1 MNKIKII
8 LLLFL
13 FSLNLSAQD
22 YKLSLQF
29 DSILFRDLAD
39 TVEKLIPVRIFYS
52 DKWVDTLKLDV
63 KEKESRLDR
72 LFERSLLNTGF
83 SFYITDDNKLILS
96 KGFIKTNFS
105 REYQQYLKYRISE
118 IDSVVYTSIAP
129 TDEKSAI
136 NEEYKVFKIG
146 SPSLLKKSGTATF
159 AGKVINSYSGE
170 PVPGAVVYVDKL
182 KAGAVTND
190 AGYYSLELPKGQYQ
204 VEYRM
209 IGLNT
214 TRRNLIIYSSGSLD
228 VGMTENTSQLNE
240 VVVSADKE
248 NKMRS
253 VRMGIEKVNVKM
265 LKQMPLGLGEAD
277 LIKSSLMLPGVQSVG
292 EASNGYNIRGGNI
305 DQNLILF
312 DGAPVINPSHFFGFF
327 SAFNSDIIEDVT
339 LYKSGM
345 PAKYGGRVSSVM
357 DIVLKE
363 GSREKINVS
372 GGISPYTGRLMIEGP
387 LAKKSSS
394 FIVSSRATYSDWIL
408 GMLKDPKLQRSS
420 AGFYD
425 VQGLLTFNY
434 NAKNTV
440 SISGYLSNDSF
451 DYYKEFALGYSNRAA
466 TVKWY
471 HSYNS
476 RLFSTFAGIVTKYDY
491 ELTSDDDPATRNTL
505 EYDFSQILLKADFT
519 YFPDSRHKMDFGLDA
534 TYYTLHPGTQTP
546 SGQASEIPAKTLDKE
561 RAIEPSLYFS
571 DEIEFSP
578 RVLVYGGLRLTF
590 FTSFGPATRFIYNEG
605 VTRSIDNISDTLHY
619 KSGGIVKFYPGL
631 EYRLSSR
638 FILTTEL
645 SLKASIQRNYQ
656 YLNMI
661 SNTTSMSPTD
671 IWKLSDYYIKPQR
684 GDQFSIGLYR
694 NLWSRTM
701 EVSGEVYY
709 KYLKNILDYKGG
721 ANLIMNEH
729 LETDILSG
737 KGQAYGIELM
747 LKRQTG
753 KITGWV
759 SYTYARSFLKID
771 GPYEA
776 EKINGGKY
784 FPANFDKPHDLKLVA
799 NVKLMRR
806 LNLTS
811 NLLYNTGRP
820 ITYPVAY
827 FNFYNVNRIF
837 YSDRNEFRI
846 PDYFRVDLSATVNG
860 NLKAR
865 KLNHSTLTFTV
876 YNVLGRKNPYSIYF
890 KLEDGMV
897 NGYQMSIFGKPIFMI
912 TYNFRI
918 RGNASTD
925 Y

>member
-1 MNKIKII
+1 MKKFKII
-8 LLLFL
+8 LMLLFL
-13 FSLNLSAQD
+13 SFNLFAQD
-22 YKLSLQF
+22 YRLSLQF

-52 DKWVDTLKLDV
+52 DKWVDTLKLNV

-72 LFERSLLNTGF
+72 VFERSLVNSGF
-83 SFYITDDNKLILS
+83 SFFITDDNKLVLS

-105 REYQQYLKYRISE
+105 REYQQYLKYRVSE
-118 IDSVVYTSIAP
+118 IDSVVYTRIAP
-129 TDEKSAI
+129 ADESQAI
-136 NEEYKVFKIG
+136 NEEYKVFRIG
-146 SPSLLKKSGTATF
+146 SPSLLKKSSTATF
-159 AGKVINSYSGE
+159 TGTVKNLSSGE

-209 IGLNT
+209 IGMHT

-228 VGMTENTSQLNE
+228 VGMNENTSQLNE

-434 NAKNTV
+434 NTKNTV
-440 SISGYLSNDSF
+440 SVSGYLSNDSF
-451 DYYKEFALGYSNRAA
+451 DYYKEFGLGYSNRAA

-471 HSYNS
+471 HSYNK

-491 ELTSDDDPATRNTL
+491 KLTSDDDPATKNTL
-505 EYDFSQILLKADFT
+505 KYNFSQILLKTDFT
-519 YFPDSRHKMDFGLDA
+519 YFPESRHKMDFGLDA
-534 TYYTLHPGTQTP
+534 TYYILHPGTQTP
-546 SGQASEIPAKTLDKE
+546 YGQASEIQPKTLDKE
-561 RAIEPSLYFS
+561 MAIEPSLYFS

-578 RVLVYGGLRLTF
+578 RVLVYGGLRLTL
-590 FTSFGPATRFIYNEG
+590 FTSFGPSTRYIYNEG
-605 VTRSIDNISDTLHY
+605 VTRSVDNISDTLHY
-619 KSGGIVKFYPGL
+619 NGGEIVKFYPGL

-684 GDQFSIGLYR
+684 GDQFSLGLYR

-709 KYLKNILDYKGG
+709 KYLKNIIDYKGG

-753 KITGWV
+753 KITGWI

-799 NVKLMRR
+799 NVKLIRR
-806 LNLTS
+806 LNLTA

-827 FNFYNVNRIF
+827 FDFYNVKRIY

-846 PDYFRVDLSATVNG
+846 PDYFRIDLSATVTG

-865 KLNHSTLTFTV
+865 KLNHSNLTFTV

-890 KLEDGMV
+890 KVEDGMV